1 MERIRIYEWSRI
13 ACMRDYPPEPQVLVL
28 EQANL
33 PPKSR
38 SDNAS
43 SRSFSHFSLKLLAIA
58 LYRWKV
64 LEFAELKRSSISFF
78 DIEKPESTLSCLS
91 RATTRAA
98 RVGKGISKV
107 GNAKELAS
115 PHWLE
120 AIDPHHRY
128 GHNLQY
134 YHAKWLHCESK
145 QPFFYWLDVGEGK
158 EVNHERCSRMKLQQ
172 QCIRY
177 LGPAERK
184 AYEVVVQDGKL
195 IFNHSSEFLHTVGGP
210 ENAKWIFVLST
221 FKTLYVGLKN
231 KGTFQHSSFMAGGAI
246 LCAGRLEV
254 EDGIVKAVWP
264 HSGHYQPTV
273 ENFQEFLSF
282 LKERNVDLNNVKVEN
297 ARHAFFYLAKNLLL
311 CHCTQGL
318 CLPKLISDFDL
329 LMYYTLSMQQKSPGD
344 EDEADFNK
352 GHELVA

>member
-1 MERIRIYEWSRI
+1 MVNAIGQKKQWKDLSVR
-13 ACMRDYPPEPQVLVL
+13 VL
-28 EQANL
+28 
-33 PPKSR
+33 
-38 SDNAS
+38 
-43 SRSFSHFSLKLLAIA
+43 SLKMIPNAINSVSFASKCLFRVLL
-58 LYRWKV
+58 
-64 LEFAELKRSSISFF
+64 LEFAELKRSSVSFF
-78 DIEKPESTLSCLS
+78 DIEKPESALSRWS
-91 RATTRAA
+91 RATIRAA

-128 GHNLQY
+128 GHNLQFY
-134 YHAKWLHCESK
+134 YAKWLHCESK
-145 QPFFYWLDVGEGK
+145 QPFFYWLDIGEGK
-158 EVNHERCSRMKLQQ
+158 EVNHERCSRSKLQQ

-195 IFNHSSEFLHTVGGP
+195 IFNHSGEFLHTAGGP
-210 ENAKWIFVLST
+210 ENVKWIFVLST

-231 KGTFQHSSFMAGGAI
+231 KGTFQHSSFLAGGAI

-282 LKERNVDLNNVKVEN
+282 LKERNVDLNNVK
-297 ARHAFFYLAKNLLL
+297 
-311 CHCTQGL
+311 
-318 CLPKLISDFDL
+318 
-329 LMYYTLSMQQKSPGD
+329 KSPGD
-344 EDEADFNK
+344 EEEADSIR
-352 GHELVA
+352 

>member
-1 MERIRIYEWSRI
+1 MATTSPSPGSSPS
-13 ACMRDYPPEPQVLVL
+13 AVPP
-28 EQANL
+28 
-33 PPKSR
+33 
-38 SDNAS
+38 S
-43 SRSFSHFSLKLLAIA
+43 SE
-58 LYRWKV
+58 RWKL

-78 DIEKPESTLSCLS
+78 DIEKPESTLSRLS

-134 YHAKWLHCESK
+134 YHVKWLHCESK

-177 LGPAERK
+177 LGPVERK

-195 IFNHSSEFLHTVGGP
+195 IFNHSSEFLHTAGGP

-311 CHCTQGL
+311 
-318 CLPKLISDFDL
+318 
-329 LMYYTLSMQQKSPGD
+329 
-344 EDEADFNK
+344 
-352 GHELVA
+352 